1 MAAVGRI
8 LLIIL
13 VIAVIAV
20 GAGFFL
26 LPNTAS
32 RTQTLEIERPAESVF
47 ARLAST
53 PAGSE
58 IAQGVTVTEV
68 VSAENNV
75 VTANVAYAD
84 GATGKV
90 TYTVTPNGEA
100 ASQVR
105 VRLEQDLGANPVA
118 RFTAIGGGPVSPL
131 IDTATANITADLDKL
146 TTNSFAGLQYSVV
159 EVQPQPFFYIQ
170 NCSPTDSEAVKS
182 VVTDSLIALR
192 PIMARHNLRIAGPP
206 IALEPRVET
215 NEYCYRIG
223 YPYTGTPPRVLA
235 VGSAGTT
242 PGGTAL
248 RVVYTGSEEE
258 VWNQVYNPM
267 DALLVAAHLDDPA
280 TNTDDWANYEVYH
293 DDPTQAGGSR
303 NREIFY
309 VANGDISAITRI
321 LPPTEPAPV
330 AQPAEAVPA
339 AAEAAPETPA
349 APPEPADATP

>member
-8 LLIIL
+8 LLIVVVVL
-13 VIAVIAV
+13 VIAA

-32 RTQTLEIERPAESVF
+32 RTETLEIARPADSVF
-47 ARLAST
+47 ARLRST
-53 PAGSE
+53 PVGTE
-58 IAQGVTVTEV
+58 IASGVTVTEV

-84 GATGKV
+84 GATGQV
-90 TYTVTPNGEA
+90 VYTVSPNGED

-105 VRLEQDLGANPVA
+105 VRLEQDLGSNPVA
-118 RFTAIGGGPVSPL
+118 RFTAIGGGPVSPY
-131 IDTATANITADLDKL
+131 IEAASASVSEDLNKL
-146 TTNSFAGLQYSVV
+146 SENSFTGLQYSVV
-159 EVQPQPFFYIQ
+159 QVEAQPFFYIQ
-170 NCSPTDSEAVKS
+170 NCSPTDAEAVKS
-182 VVTDSLIALR
+182 VVTDSLLALQ
-192 PIMARHNLRIAGPP
+192 PIMRRHNLQVAGPP
-206 IALEPRVET
+206 IAYEPRVET
-215 NEYCYRIG
+215 SEYCYRIG

-235 VGSAGTT
+235 VGAAGTI

-248 RVVYTGSEEE
+248 RIVYTGTEEE

-280 TNTDDWANYEVYH
+280 TNQDDWANYEVYH

-309 VANGDISAITRI
+309 VANGDITALQNI
-321 LPPTEPAPV
+321 LPPSAAAP
-330 AQPAEAVPA
+330 VPA
-339 AAEAAPETPA
+339 AAPAATPETAPA
-349 APPEPADATP
+349 QTPAPATTP

>member
-8 LLIIL
+8 LLIVL
-13 VIAVIAV
+13 VIVVIAV

-32 RTQTLEIERPAESVF
+32 RTQTLEIERPAASVF

-53 PAGSE
+53 PAGTT
-58 IAQGVTVTEV
+58 IADGVTVTEV

-84 GATGKV
+84 GASGQV
-90 TYTVTPNGEA
+90 TYTVTPNGDA

-105 VRLEQDLGANPVA
+105 VRLAQNLGSNPIA

-131 IDTATANITADLDKL
+131 IDTAAANITADLGKL
-146 TTNSFAGLQYSVV
+146 TTSNFSGLQYSVV

-170 NCSPTDSEAVKS
+170 NCSPTDAEAVKS
-182 VVTDSLIALR
+182 VVTDSLLALR

-235 VGSAGTT
+235 VGAAGTT

-248 RVVYTGSEEE
+248 RVVYTGTEEE

-293 DDPTQAGGSR
+293 DDPTQPGGSR

-309 VANGDISAITRI
+309 VANGDISALTRI
-321 LPPTEPAPV
+321 LPPSEPAPV
-330 AQPAEAVPA
+330 AQPAAETAPA
-339 AAEAAPETPA
+339 ATPEATPA
-349 APPEPADATP
+349 PTPAPATTP